1 MQPLRSY
8 WPLYFASRLVEPP
21 SAVVALAVARE
32 VELPKEEG
40 WSEKPS
46 IVPEKPNI
54 LLCYKYNSKFFSF
67 YFFSFFLKSKNM
79 AQPFETQDGQRW
91 LAKALDPANFQVDV
105 KGLPDQESH
114 NVAVL
119 NYQSQ
124 FTIEPPNLFN
134 APANDGTTFES
145 EMYLFQHPYIFGVCA
160 TYPTGTKDPLD
171 GEFQNITVHFGSNT
185 ATPTLYFL
193 NGPNCFPR
201 TCVNLINTQIA
212 GSTRLKDVVPAFG
225 SMCQKHRIIYGAAQ
239 LVPTCSAQDNS
250 GSISVSQQPF
260 VGDDGGNRTVQ
271 AAGLDLT
278 DNNKIGNGAGDTA
291 PRSFVY
297 TLKMYKKDDFPDAA
311 DNIRN
316 PASLITRFYEGA
328 YIPYKLKNPFS
339 EQFITSDSVVD
350 QLSPYWTC
358 GAKYR
363 VVGGSWVQMVWDTQS
378 GSFTAPH
385 TVDDER
391 PKETAERIALQ
402 LMTKTG
408 QLMEIVF
415 INNKAS
421 EPDFADRDLYMNLN
435 LSRTILLNSLD
446 RSLNL
451 LATANGDASYAYNPS
466 YLNAG
471 VPTEVE
477 NGMSAFRVNVNGQ
490 PACNFPSDNVTAI
503 LCKAMN
509 MRGNIALIIR
519 MGVEMQVTGSSI
531 YSPFNHKSPEYDE
544 TALKSYLRVVHRM
557 SDGFYGNAAT
567 DVLRQ
572 AYYDWIMNELYTP
585 ASDVDF
591 ANRGSYWRGAVRV
604 M

>member
-1 MQPLRSY
+1 
-8 WPLYFASRLVEPP
+8 
-21 SAVVALAVARE
+21 
-32 VELPKEEG
+32 
-40 WSEKPS
+40 
-46 IVPEKPNI
+46 
-54 LLCYKYNSKFFSF
+54 
-67 YFFSFFLKSKNM
+67 M

-105 KGLPDQESH
+105 KGLPDQETH

-124 FTIEPPNLFN
+124 FTIEPPNLYN

-160 TYPTGTKDPLD
+160 TYPTGTKDPLE
-171 GEFQNITVHFGSNT
+171 GATQNISIHFGSSG
-185 ATPTLYFL
+185 ATPSIYFP
-193 NGPNCFPR
+193 NGVNCFPR

-260 VGDDGGNRTVQ
+260 VGDDGGNRTVSS
-271 AAGLDLT
+271 AGLALT
-278 DNNKIGNGAGDTA
+278 DENKIGAGAGDTRGNA
-291 PRSFVY
+291 FTYAV
-297 TLKMYKKDDFPDAA
+297 KMYKKDDFPDAA

-328 YIPYKLKNPFS
+328 YVPYKLKNPFS
-339 EQFITSDSVVD
+339 EQFVTSDGVID
-350 QLSPYWTC
+350 HLSPYWTS
-358 GAKYR
+358 GAKYKTAT
-363 VVGGSWVQMVWDTQS
+363 GWVQMVWDVQS
-378 GSFTAPH
+378 GSFTAPL
-385 TVDDER
+385 TVGGTR
-391 PKETAERIALQ
+391 PTEMAERVALQ

-408 QLMEIVF
+408 QLVELVF
-415 INNKAS
+415 INNKFTDGDYA
-421 EPDFADRDLYMNLN
+421 ARDLYLDVD
-435 LSRTILLNSLD
+435 LSRTLLMNSLD
-446 RSLNL
+446 RNLNL
-451 LATANGDASYAYNPS
+451 LATANGDSTYSYTPS
-466 YLNAG
+466 YLSGGTA
-471 VPTEVE
+471 TEVAS
-477 NGMSAFRVNVNGQ
+477 GVSGFRVNLSGQ
-490 PACNFPSDNVTAI
+490 PACGFPTDNVTAI

-544 TALKSYLRVVHRM
+544 TALKSYLRIVHRM

-572 AYYDWIMNELYTP
+572 AYYDWIMSELYAP
-585 ASDVDF
+585 VKDVDF
-591 ANRGSYWRGAVRV
+591 ANRGSYWRGAVRAV
-604 M
+604 